1 MAKKAA
7 PKAAEVKAAA
17 ASEKK
22 PKAATKAEVYGLIAE
37 KTKLSKKDVA
47 AVFGALNEMMVREL
61 GKKGPG
67 VFQVPGMLKL
77 KAVFKPATKAKQA
90 PNPFKPGEMMTIKAK
105 PARKVIKASAL
116 KALKDNV

>member
-7 PKAAEVKAAA
+7 PKAADAKAP
-17 ASEKK
+17 ASGEKK
-22 PKAATKAEVYGLIAE
+22 PKAATKGEVFAHIAE

-47 AVFGALNEMMVREL
+47 GVFAALNELIHREL

-67 VFQVPGMLKL
+67 VFQVPGVLKL
-77 KAVFKPATKAKQA
+77 RAINKPATKAKQA

-105 PARKVIKASAL
+105 PARKVIKASPL
-116 KALKDNV
+116 KALKDSV